1 MFNVKRSIIGLLA
14 TGLFTMASA
23 SSASADP
30 FKIVRVATNAN
41 GSIFVGLGIAPG
53 GNSNIFSNQGVT
65 VSHSSPG
72 HYRVDFAPGTWS
84 GCFFVPLV
92 QSVFT
97 TSPAEITAW
106 ATFGDGHGFVDIAIA
121 SGADAPLMMVFTSAA
136 C

>member
-1 MFNVKRSIIGLLA
+1 MLNLRRSIAGLLA
-14 TGLFTMASA
+14 AGLFTMVSV
-23 SSASADP
+23 SEASADP
-30 FKIVRVATNAN
+30 FKIVRVATNPN

-53 GNSNIFSNQGVT
+53 GNSNIFSSQGVT
-65 VSHSSPG
+65 VSHGSPG
-72 HYRVDFAPGTWS
+72 HYHVNFATGTWS

>member
-1 MFNVKRSIIGLLA
+1 MLNLRRSITGLLA
-14 TGLFTMASA
+14 AGLFTTVSV
-23 SSASADP
+23 SEASADP
-30 FKIVRVATNAN
+30 FKIVRVATNSN

-53 GNSNIFSNQGVT
+53 GNSTIFSNGGVT
-65 VSHSSPG
+65 VSHPSTG

-84 GCFFVPLV
+84 GCFFVPII

-121 SGADAPLMMVFTSAA
+121 SGADVPLMMEFTSAA

>member
-1 MFNVKRSIIGLLA
+1 MLNFRCSVVGLLA
-14 TGLFTMASA
+14 AGLFTMAGVSE
-23 SSASADP
+23 ASADP
-30 FKIVRVATNAN
+30 FKIVRIATNPN
-41 GSIFVGLGIAPG
+41 GSIFVGVGIAPG
-53 GNSNIFSNQGVT
+53 GNSTIFSNQGVT
-65 VSHSSPG
+65 VSHPITG

-84 GCFFVPLV
+84 GCFFVPIV